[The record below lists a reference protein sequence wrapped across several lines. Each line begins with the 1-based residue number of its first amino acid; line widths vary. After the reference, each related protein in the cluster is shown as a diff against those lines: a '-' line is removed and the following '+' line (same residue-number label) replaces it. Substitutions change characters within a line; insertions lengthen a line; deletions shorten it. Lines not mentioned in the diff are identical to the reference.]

1 MVTPERQGLTKRRTK
16 QPSGRGCAE
25 CFPCRVASRLLT
37 AVVER
42 MFFTARISSPLT
54 AGLGRYFTMLD
65 SRYDESTTALI
76 EDIVRQER
84 PVRLPWTHCL

>member
-1 MVTPERQGLTKRRTK
+1 MLPMSCGFSSVK
-16 QPSGRGCAE
+16 
-25 CFPCRVASRLLT
+25 

-54 AGLGRYFTMLD
+54 AGLGRYFAMLD
-65 SRYDESTTALI
+65 SRYDESTRALV